1 MDRFDRNERF
11 FGVDGQCLL
20 RESVVAVVG
29 CGGLGTHVIQ
39 QLAYLGVRKI
49 IVIDDEDL
57 GLTNKNRYVLAYHS
71 DPDTG
76 FAKVD
81 MIERSVAMIDP
92 TIEVVTVQASVRS
105 LKAFDTMRE
114 ARTIFGCLDND
125 GARLILNEYALAY
138 GKELFDL
145 ATDTHKD
152 ENNFYFGGR
161 LAYVAPDEPNCLV
174 CMDMID
180 LKAAQE
186 DLASEKS
193 RQDRDSIYGVDRS
206 NLNEIG
212 PSVVSLNGVI
222 ASLAVQEYMVQT
234 TGIRKA
240 ARQLQYRGNMGIVA
254 VSRPQVCT
262 DCYFCNVVKDSLNHA
277 NLERYL

>member
-1 MDRFDRNERF
+1 
-11 FGVDGQCLL
+11 
-20 RESVVAVVG
+20 
-29 CGGLGTHVIQ
+29 
-39 QLAYLGVRKI
+39 
-49 IVIDDEDL
+49 
-57 GLTNKNRYVLAYHS
+57 
-71 DPDTG
+71 
-76 FAKVD
+76 
-81 MIERSVAMIDP
+81 
-92 TIEVVTVQASVRS
+92 
-105 LKAFDTMRE
+105 
-114 ARTIFGCLDND
+114 
-125 GARLILNEYALAY
+125 LAY

-206 NLNEIG
+206 ELNEIG

-254 VSRPQVCT
+254 VSRPQECS
-262 DCYFCNVVKDSLNHA
+262 DCYFCNVVKDSLNDA